1 MKKILKSI
9 PIKEYLMTKEEL
21 VENLLRANKYM
32 ILVPKELK
40 INYIV
45 DNLLDLEGLEDYLL
59 GGVSKE

>member
-1 MKKILKSI
+1 
-9 PIKEYLMTKEEL
+9 MTKEEL